1 MMLKDIDRFFWEKP
15 EPLKSCLSALR
26 YLILS
31 YDPRIEEVW
40 KYSMPFYRLG
50 TNRLC
55 YIWIEKKTGRP
66 YLGIVNGKLI
76 EHPRLI
82 SEKRSRMKIL
92 LLDAGEDLPV
102 ELITEILNMA
112 AALS

>member
-15 EPLKSCLSALR
+15 EPVRSCLSALR
-26 YLILS
+26 YLIKS
-31 YDPRIEEVW
+31 YDPAIEEVW
-40 KYSMPFYRLG
+40 QYSTPFYRLG
-50 TNRLC
+50 KKRLC

-76 EHPRLI
+76 DHPQLI
-82 SEKRSRMKIL
+82 AEKRLRMKIL

-102 ELITEILNMA
+102 ELIMEILNMA
-112 AALS
+112 AALP